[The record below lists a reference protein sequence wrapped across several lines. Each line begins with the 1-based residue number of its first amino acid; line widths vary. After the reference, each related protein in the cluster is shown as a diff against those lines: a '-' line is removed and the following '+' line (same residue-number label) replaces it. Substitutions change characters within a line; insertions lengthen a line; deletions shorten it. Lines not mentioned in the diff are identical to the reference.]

1 MPSSNNPCINLL
13 NYFFTNFFRYIP
25 LKKILI
31 SDKLAEAGINY
42 LNEQSGIQ
50 VHIETGLN
58 EDQLCNII
66 GDFDALLIRSDT
78 QVTPK
83 VLQAAKNL
91 KLIGRAGIG
100 VDNVDIPVATELGII
115 VMNTPDANATTT
127 AELAVA
133 HMMSLSRHL
142 PTADRSVRAGKWE
155 RSKLMGTE
163 IAHKTLAILG
173 FGTIGRIVSQRGL
186 GLKMQVIAYDPF
198 VAPEIFE
205 DLGVESVS
213 LDELVRRAD
222 YLTLHCPLIEKTR
235 NIIGRTQLE
244 MMKKGTMIINCARG
258 GLIDEVALYDA
269 LKDDQIAGAAL
280 DVYENEPPAN
290 SPLLTL
296 DNIVFTP
303 HLGASTSEAQVAVS
317 VEIARQAVTFL
328 KTGEAVNALN
338 LPRVS
343 AEELKK
349 SHEFMTLAN
358 ILGKVLVGLA
368 TKPIEKIEVAL
379 IGKAAELEAR
389 PVSVAT
395 LIGVLSGQFSTPV
408 NRVNAENI
416 AKRQG
421 IVLVETKTEETQDY
435 LSLINV
441 IGHCTDRTITLSG
454 TLLGG
459 CHPRLVSIDQY
470 EIEVV
475 PEGTLLVTQHDDKP
489 GVISAISS
497 VLGNANINISRMQ
510 VGIADEQQRAMAAI
524 SVSDPLTD
532 DLLQQLCHIPA
543 VHKAIQIN
551 L

>member
-1 MPSSNNPCINLL
+1 M
-13 NYFFTNFFRYIP
+13 
-25 LKKILI
+25 KKILI

-42 LNEQSGIQ
+42 LNDQLGIQ
-50 VHIETGLN
+50 IHIETGLN
-58 EDQLCNII
+58 EEQLCNII
-66 GDFDALLIRSDT
+66 GDYDALLIRSYT
-78 QVTPK
+78 QVSKK

-100 VDNVDIPVATELGII
+100 VDNVDISAATELGII

-127 AELAVA
+127 AELAIA

-142 PTADRSVRAGKWE
+142 PRADQSVRTGKWE
-155 RSKLMGTE
+155 RSKLMGSE

-205 DLGVESVS
+205 GMGVESVS
-213 LDELVRRAD
+213 LDELVSRAD

-235 NIIGRTQLE
+235 NIIGSAQLAQ
-244 MMKKGTMIINCARG
+244 MKKGAMIINCARG
-258 GLIDEVALYDA
+258 GLIDEAALYEV
-269 LKDDQIAGAAL
+269 LKNGRIAGAAL
-280 DVYENEPPAN
+280 DVYEHEPPAD
-290 SPLLTL
+290 SPLLAL

-338 LPRVS
+338 LPRVT
-343 AEELKK
+343 AEELRK
-349 SHEFMTLAN
+349 SHEFVILAN
-358 ILGKVLVGLA
+358 ILGKVLVGLS
-368 TKPIEKIEVAL
+368 TKPIEKIEVVL
-379 IGKAAELEAR
+379 MGRAAEVEMR

-421 IVLVETKTEETQDY
+421 IVLVESKTQETQDY
-435 LSLINV
+435 LSLIKV
-441 IGHCTDRTITLSG
+441 TGHCADRKITLAG

-459 CHPRLVSIDQY
+459 CHPRLVGIDQFD
-470 EIEVV
+470 IEVV
-475 PEGTLLVTQHDDKP
+475 PEGTLLMTQHDDKP
-489 GVISAISS
+489 GVISAIST
-497 VLGNANINISRMQ
+497 VLGNAQINISRMQ
-510 VGIADEQQRAMAAI
+510 VGTADDQQQAMAVI
-524 SVSDPLTD
+524 SVSEPLTN

-543 VHKAIQIN
+543 VHKVTQIN